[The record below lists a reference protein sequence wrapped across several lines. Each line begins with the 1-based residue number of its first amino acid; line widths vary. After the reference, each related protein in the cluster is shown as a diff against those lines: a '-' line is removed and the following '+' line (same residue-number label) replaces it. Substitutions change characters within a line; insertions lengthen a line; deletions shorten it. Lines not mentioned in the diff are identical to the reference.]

1 MAIAQYKTGNLV
13 GNFEGSSSFPK
24 DNACRCA
31 SSCLTR
37 AQPGSMVLSTM
48 PDRFVLEI
56 CVESVEHA
64 VAAARGGAH
73 RIELCSDLPSG
84 GITPSA
90 GLMQTA
96 RRHLSIPIHVLIR
109 PRAGDFCY
117 SDHELEIMRDDIQAA
132 KRFGMD
138 GVVLGILQANS
149 RVDIGRTKAL
159 VELAHPLP
167 VTYHRAFDASGNLE
181 ASLEDVIQ
189 TGASRIL
196 TSGGEPRAADALST
210 LARLVQAARG
220 RILLMPCGGIDSEN
234 VVRIVR
240 TTLAQEFHTSV
251 GASRPASTSGGNG
264 LSLGAGASLSRL
276 QSDMFEEQVAKLVSL
291 LGNVSHDEWVR

>member
-1 MAIAQYKTGNLV
+1 
-13 GNFEGSSSFPK
+13 
-24 DNACRCA
+24 
-31 SSCLTR
+31 
-37 AQPGSMVLSTM
+37 M
-48 PDRFVLEI
+48 PQQFVLEI
-56 CVESVEHA
+56 CVESVEHGI
-64 VAAARGGAH
+64 AAARGGAH
-73 RIELCSDLPSG
+73 RIELCSDLSSG

-96 RRHLSIPIHVLIR
+96 RRHLQAPIHVLVR

-117 SDHELEIMRDDIQAA
+117 SDHELEIMRDDIKAA
-132 KRFGMD
+132 KRLGMD
-138 GVVLGILQANS
+138 GVVLGLLHADTRI
-149 RVDIGRTKAL
+149 DIENTRAL

-167 VTYHRAFDASGNLE
+167 VTFHRAFDASGNLE
-181 ASLEDVIQ
+181 ASLEEVIQ

-210 LARLVQAARG
+210 LARLVEAARG

-251 GASRPASTSGGNG
+251 GASRSGSTSGGNG
-264 LSLGAGASLSRL
+264 LPPGTGASPSRL
-276 QSDMFEEQVAKLVSL
+276 QSPIFEEEVARLVSL
-291 LGNVSHDEWVR
+291 LGNVSHDECTR